1 MISRIRCAHCRRLFE
16 PNPRVKNQRY
26 CGDKPCQ
33 RARKNSWQKQ
43 KLTSD
48 SDYRANQRE
57 CDRQWRTRHPAFWR
71 LYRTAHPR
79 STERNRLLQRHRNGK
94 RRGVIAK
101 MDASR
106 QVFPVI
112 AGTYHLVPEV
122 AKMDALRQKVLLIP
136 VT

>member
-1 MISRIRCAHCRRLFE
+1 M
-16 PNPRVKNQRY
+16 
-26 CGDKPCQ
+26 
-33 RARKNSWQKQ
+33 
-43 KLTSD
+43 
-48 SDYRANQRE
+48 
-57 CDRQWRTRHPAFWR
+57 
-71 LYRTAHPR
+71 
-79 STERNRLLQRHRNGK
+79 
-94 RRGVIAK
+94 IAK

>member
-1 MISRIRCAHCRRLFE
+1 MNSRIRCAHCRRLFE

-33 RARKNSWQKQ
+33 QARKNFWQKE
-43 KLTSD
+43 KLASD

-57 CDRQWRTRHPAFWR
+57 CDRQWRARHPGYWR
-71 LYRTAHPR
+71 TYRTAHPR
-79 STERNRLLQRHRNGK
+79 STERNRLFQTNRNAK
-94 RRGVIAK
+94 RRSLIAK
-101 MDASR
+101 MDASKPI
-106 QVFPVI
+106 FPVL
-112 AGTYHLVPEV
+112 AGTYHLVPEI